1 MRKLA
6 LLLAASGVFVAV
18 EAVAREGFGFT
29 KKAVLM
35 TRTNPPTLDV
45 GARRVKITT
54 SADREAEKDDA
65 ATMKRYL
72 EELIL
77 NGAGTLA
84 PEKDK
89 GDIRI
94 TVDVDRLDSHESWE
108 TRRESRTE
116 KTGTKQEWND
126 KKKKYETKDVYGTV
140 YYDVQVKVVSASL
153 TGTYDIEDK
162 GGKALDNGSISET
175 FKRKYDDGTNAPTPT
190 KVEDDLLKAT
200 AKKIA
205 SRLVPTQDGVQVLVP
220 KGSFEDL
227 IPLAE
232 MNAWDRYL
240 AGVERVPAHRD
251 ARQEAYRQYAIG
263 LGKEGLAYATT
274 DPREALELL
283 REAMSMYES
292 AVKNNPREKIFAE
305 AYSSFFSTG
314 ESSAPLKRASASVAA
329 FQEWVGDAPAP
340 VRRAAASAPAAPAR
354 EVMTNQTLIDM
365 AKAGLADENLIL
377 AIDSAAEVAFDT
389 SPNALIAL
397 ARGGVSKNV
406 IAHMQKKRAAKT
418 SASR

>member
-6 LLLAASGVFVAV
+6 FLLATAIGVFGVT

-29 KKAVLM
+29 KKAVSM
-35 TRTNPPTLDV
+35 TRTIPPTLDV
-45 GARRVKITT
+45 GARRVKITA
-54 SADREAEKDDA
+54 SADRDAEKDDA

-84 PEKDK
+84 PEKQK
-89 GDIRI
+89 GDIR
-94 TVDVDRLDSHESWE
+94 VDIAIDRLDSHESWE
-108 TRRESRTE
+108 TRRESKTE
-116 KTGTKQEWND
+116 KTGTKQEWNE

-153 TGTYDIEDK
+153 TGSYDIEDK
-162 GGKALDNGSISET
+162 GGKALDNGPISES
-175 FKRKYDDGTNAPTPT
+175 FQRKYDEGKNAPTPT
-190 KVEDDLLKAT
+190 KIEDDLLKAT

-205 SRLVPTQDGVQVLVP
+205 SRLVPTQDTVQVLVP

-240 AGVERVPAHRD
+240 AGAERVPVHRD
-251 ARQEAYRQYAIG
+251 ARQAAYRHYAIA
-263 LGKEGLAYATT
+263 LAKEGLAYAST
-274 DPREALELL
+274 DRREALALL

-292 AVKNNPREKIFAE
+292 AVKSNPREKIFAE

-314 ESSAPLKRASASVAA
+314 ASSAPLKRASASVAA
-329 FQEWVGDAPAP
+329 FEKWVGDAPAP
-340 VRRAAASAPAAPAR
+340 VRRAAAAAPATAR
-354 EVMTNQTLIDM
+354 EVMTNQTLIEM

-377 AIDSAAEVAFDT
+377 AIDSASDVEFDT

-406 IAHMQKKRAAKT
+406 IAHMQKKKR
-418 SASR
+418 